1 MTIDRRCFTTHALR
15 FAASAT
21 TGLLPAWAAEPQKT
35 LEPAADAPWRD
46 IERDARGRLGVA
58 VLDTA
63 DGHLAGHRLDE
74 RFPMCSTFK
83 WLAAAMVLARVD
95 AGTEGLDRRI
105 RFGREVLLPHS
116 PVTSEHAGR
125 AGMTLAELCEAT
137 ITVSDNAAANLILA
151 QYGGPAS
158 LTRYARSLGDR
169 HTRLDRTEPALNEAT
184 PGDPRD
190 TTTPAAMVGA
200 LRAALLGDALSPAS
214 RQQLQAWMEATRT
227 NLKRLRADL
236 PEGWRLGSKT
246 GTGARGST
254 NDVGVY
260 WPPGRPPVVVA
271 VYLTESNAPDAQRQW
286 AIARVARWVT
296 RRELAP
302 ARAPA

>member
-1 MTIDRRCFTTHALR
+1 MTTNRRRFTAAL
-15 FAASAT
+15 AT
-21 TGLLPAWAAEPQKT
+21 ATAFGLRPAWAAEARKNGT
-35 LEPAADAPWRD
+35 SEPDGPWPE
-46 IERDARGRLGVA
+46 IERDAGGRLGVA

-63 DGHLAGHRLDE
+63 SGRLAGHRLDE

-95 AGTEGLDRRI
+95 ASDERLDHRI
-105 RFGREVLLPHS
+105 TYGREALLPHS
-116 PVTSEHAGR
+116 PVTEKHAGR
-125 AGMTLAELCEAT
+125 GGLTLGELCEAT

-151 QYGGPAS
+151 RFGGPAS
-158 LTRYARSLGDR
+158 LTRYVRSLGDP
-169 HTRLDRTEPALNEAT
+169 HTRLDRTEPTLNEAT

-190 TTTPAAMVGA
+190 TTTPAAMAGT
-200 LRAALLGDALSPAS
+200 LQAALLGTALSPAS
-214 RQQLQAWMEATRT
+214 REQLRAWMEATRT

-254 NDVGVY
+254 NDVGIY
-260 WPPGRPPVVVA
+260 WPPERPPIVVA
-271 VYLTESNAPDAQRQW
+271 AYLTECSAPEADRQW

-296 RRELAP
+296 RAERLP
-302 ARAPA
+302 ARPA

>member
-1 MTIDRRCFTTHALR
+1 MTTTRRRFTAL
-15 FAASAT
+15 ATVTAAT
-21 TGLLPAWAAEPQKT
+21 TAFGLRAAWAAEDQKNGDQAT
-35 LEPAADAPWRD
+35 EAPWLD

-63 DGHLAGHRLDE
+63 SGRLAGHRLDE

-95 AGTEGLDRRI
+95 AGVERLDHRVRY
-105 RFGREVLLPHS
+105 GREVLLPHS
-116 PVTSEHAGR
+116 PVTEKHAG
-125 AGMTLAELCEAT
+125 ADGMSLGELCEAT

-151 QYGGPAS
+151 RHGGPAS
-158 LTRYARSLGDR
+158 LTRYARSLGDA
-169 HTRLDRTEPALNEAT
+169 HSRLDRTELALNEAT

-190 TTTPAAMVGA
+190 TTTPAAMAGA
-200 LRAALLGDALSPAS
+200 LQAALLGSALSPTS
-214 RQQLQAWMEATRT
+214 RQQLRAWMEATRT

-246 GTGARGST
+246 GTGGHGST

-260 WPPGRPPVVVA
+260 WPPGRPPIVVA
-271 VYLTESNAPDAQRQW
+271 AYLTECSAPEADRQW
-286 AIARVARWVT
+286 AIARVARRVT
-296 RRELAP
+296 RGERTP
-302 ARAPA
+302 AHPA